1 MTNSQ
6 LKAGIADLQSGFL
19 NYHMWLFLAWQ
30 DIKKRYR
37 RSVIGPFWITI
48 STCCVITLMGPL
60 YGVLLNQPVG
70 PYVQYL
76 AVSLIIWMFISTF
89 INEACTTFIAAQ
101 TYILQIKLPLIT
113 HVLRVLSRG
122 VFVLL
127 HNLIIILVV
136 LLIFPPESYS
146 TIIFS
151 FVGFVLVILNLFWIG
166 LLLAILCTRFRDI
179 PLIVGNLVVAAFFL
193 SPILWKVDMLG
204 RKAFLANFNPIYH
217 FMELIR
223 APLFGSMPT
232 MLTYVICIS
241 MLVIGSA
248 ITMVIFSRFRSRIAY
263 WL

>member
-6 LKAGIADLQSGFL
+6 MKAGIADLQAAFS
-19 NYHMWLFLAWQ
+19 NYHMWLFLAGQ
-30 DIKKRYR
+30 DIKQRYR

-48 STCCVITLMGPL
+48 STTIMITLMGPL
-60 YGVLLNQPVG
+60 YAVLLNNPVG
-70 PYVQYL
+70 PYLQYL

-101 TYILQIKLPLIT
+101 AYILQINLPLIS
-113 HVLRVLSRG
+113 HVLRVLARCI
-122 VFVLL
+122 FVML
-127 HNLIIILVV
+127 HNVVIILVV
-136 LLIFPPESYS
+136 LLIFPPASLS

-166 LLLAILCTRFRDI
+166 ILLAILCARFRDI
-179 PLIVGNLVVAAFFL
+179 PLIIGNLIMAAFFL

-204 RKAFLANFNPIYH
+204 RKAFLAELNPIYH

-232 MLTYVICIS
+232 ARTYVFCIL